1 MIFKNTLL
9 AASFL
14 LAVPQ
19 LAQAQPISGL
29 YVGGGAGINFLQ
41 NEKIEGSSLPHHMGS
56 ANTAFQPGW
65 VGVGSVGYG
74 LGNGLRL
81 EVEGNYRTNHP
92 RTSGAVHST
101 SDGSETKY
109 GAMVNALYDFNTAG
123 LGVNTYGISPYVG
136 VGAGWVHNNWHG
148 LDVADGANNVHINS
162 SVNAA
167 AYQAIAGVA
176 VPLDSITPGLAMTV
190 EYRFV
195 TEPSARKY
203 DSLYSTGGGGYAT
216 GSKVVN
222 DVNHSILVG
231 LRYAFNTP
239 VAASA
244 PVVPVAAVAAVPAPA
259 PEAARTYL
267 LFFDW
272 DKADLSARA
281 QQIVADAAHNA
292 TRVQYTRID
301 VTGNADLTGTHEYNM
316 SLSRRRADAVASELV
331 RDGVPKAAIQVIAA
345 GDTKPL
351 VPTAEGVREPQ
362 NRRVEIVIH

>member
-1 MIFKNTLL
+1 MNFKNTLL

-19 LAQAQPISGL
+19 LAQAQPIAGL
-29 YVGGGAGINFLQ
+29 YVGGGAGVNFLQ

-65 VGVGSVGYG
+65 AGVGSVGYG

-101 SDGSETKY
+101 SDGSENKY

-123 LGVNTYGISPYVG
+123 LGVNTFGISPYVG
-136 VGAGWVHNNWHG
+136 AGAGWVHNNWHG
-148 LDVADGANNVHINS
+148 LDVADGANTVHNS
-162 SVNAA
+162 GVNDF

-176 VPLDSITPGLAMTV
+176 VPLNSITPGLAMTV

-195 TEPSARKY
+195 TEPAARKY
-203 DSLYSTGGGGYAT
+203 DSFYTTSNGGRSTST
-216 GSKVVN
+216 KVVN
-222 DVNHSILVG
+222 DVNHSVLVG

-239 VAASA
+239 VAAA
-244 PVVPVAAVAAVPAPA
+244 AVVPVATVAAVPAPA
-259 PEAARTYL
+259 PDAARTYL

-272 DKADLSARA
+272 DKADLSGRA
-281 QQIVADAAHNA
+281 QQIIADAAHNA

-301 VTGNADLTGTHEYNM
+301 VTGNADLSGTHEYNM
-316 SLSRRRADAVASELV
+316 GLSRRRADAVASELV
-331 RDGVPKAAIQVIAA
+331 RDGVPQAAIKVIAA